1 MADVLLLTPQSM
13 AFVSCSG
20 VPGLQAYPKSTKAAE
35 RAHRSRLN
43 KVHDEAVRRISAGDD
58 TPSLQLQARASQ
70 QRWQQQ
76 TVQRLKGAVVGPAV
90 PHAFAVAGAAAAQQH
105 APLPAASFS
114 ESSSTNGSSSSSSS
128 FGNSASSWGAAAS
141 PTAAAQ
147 QAPLLRP
154 QQPSTAGDGAG
165 LYAAAHTPPAARQA
179 AAAAPPPAEQQQ
191 QAVGGGG
198 EAAEVSEEAIAA
210 AFRNEPPPDVHVV
223 NTLAAAQAAARQL
236 MSMPDG
242 SVFACDTE
250 VMDIDVRWVGWGG
263 WVAALAGRVARWAT
277 GWEGGG
283 PGVEWRWQSL
293 AGCSGC
299 AASPA
304 PPLPLPAAAPLHP
317 PPRSSHSPCCHG
329 KVICFSIYAGPDMH
343 WGEELPAVGAPRR
356 SMLWVDTWL
365 DGEERRAG
373 EARAIVEAFRPFWES
388 QQHKKVGVPR
398 CGAAAA
404 AGAGG
409 WCWCSGCGSGA
420 CWACVWS
427 RARVPRACLTAL
439 QPPLHPSP
447 SHACPP
453 RPARPPAPCPLPP
466 CPPGV
471 AQLLL

>member
-250 VMDIDVRWVGWGG
+250 VMDIDV
-263 WVAALAGRVARWAT
+263 
-277 GWEGGG
+277 
-283 PGVEWRWQSL
+283 
-293 AGCSGC
+293 
-299 AASPA
+299 
-304 PPLPLPAAAPLHP
+304 
-317 PPRSSHSPCCHG
+317 SSHSPCCHG

-365 DGEERRAG
+365 DGEEGRAG

-388 QQHKKVGVPR
+388 QQHKK
-398 CGAAAA
+398 
-404 AGAGG
+404 
-409 WCWCSGCGSGA
+409 
-420 CWACVWS
+420 
-427 RARVPRACLTAL
+427 
-439 QPPLHPSP
+439 PPLHL
-447 SHACPP
+447 
-453 RPARPPAPCPLPP
+453 RELFGGNDEWQRKDEL
-466 CPPGV
+466 
-471 AQLLL
+471 